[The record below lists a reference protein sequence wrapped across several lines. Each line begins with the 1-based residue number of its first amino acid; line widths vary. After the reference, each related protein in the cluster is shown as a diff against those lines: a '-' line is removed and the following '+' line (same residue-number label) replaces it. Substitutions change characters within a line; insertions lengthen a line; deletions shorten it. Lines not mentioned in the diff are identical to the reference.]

1 MEELNN
7 FKSKDQELMLENDES
22 TDNIEEWSSKH
33 ESEVEENDGPLEELQ
48 KRTKELKEKKKKKK
62 KQNKIR
68 LSKNVFNEDMMKKSD
83 LKT

>member
-1 MEELNN
+1 
-7 FKSKDQELMLENDES
+7 MLENDES

-33 ESEVEENDGPLEELQ
+33 ESEVQENDGSLEELQ
-48 KRTKELKEKKKKKK
+48 KRTKELKEKKIKKK

-68 LSKNVFNEDMMKKSD
+68 LSNNVFNEDMMKKSD

>member
-33 ESEVEENDGPLEELQ
+33 ESEVQENDGPIEKLQ
-48 KRTKELKEKKKKKK
+48 KRTKELKERKNNEKKAE
-62 KQNKIR
+62 
-68 LSKNVFNEDMMKKSD
+68 EDQIE
-83 LKT
+83 